1 MIFNLVFLIGILI
14 FTIYSYIKGTSS
26 IIFYFIVSLFAL
38 IFGVLLSD
46 TLAALL
52 AQYATFLKLDD
63 TMSIILGS
71 EYVYYKASGFLL
83 GYLLF
88 SLLFS
93 GILKI
98 FYNDEKF
105 EFESKLVKIN
115 LGIFVGFFQM
125 IILLSIALSTPYAL
139 DYSNKLTHNIS
150 NVPGVGTLMNKVTY
164 DYKEYND
171 ILKDNPSLNSF
182 EINTTVMDEM
192 IDSKF
197 TTKNKL
203 RRVLK
208 HSFWYNEE
216 IDEWLTN

>member
-26 IIFYFIVSLFAL
+26 VIFHFIVSVFSL
-38 IFGVLLSD
+38 IFAVLVSD
-46 TLAALL
+46 FLAAFL
-52 AQYATFLKLDD
+52 ANYATFLKLDD

-88 SLLFS
+88 SLTLSAIF
-93 GILKI
+93 KI

-105 EFESKLVKIN
+105 EFNSKLVKIN
-115 LGIFVGFFQM
+115 VGIFVGFFQM
-125 IILLSIALSTPYAL
+125 VVLLSIALSTPYAL

-164 DYKEYND
+164 DYKTYND
-171 ILKDNPSLNSF
+171 ILNDNPSLNAA
-182 EINTTVMDEM
+182 EINITVMEEM
-192 IDSKF
+192 VDSKF
-197 TTKNKL
+197 TTKKKL
-203 RRVLK
+203 KKVLK
-208 HSFWYNEE
+208 SSHWYSEE
-216 IDEWLTN
+216 VDEWLSN